1 MMEVGVL
8 LLFPVDMKGL
18 AAGVLNPE
26 RGEGVFQMVNLEGL
40 TGFLG
45 VR

>member
-8 LLFPVDMKGL
+8 LFFPVDMKGL
-18 AAGVLNPE
+18 AAGVLNP
-26 RGEGVFQMVNLEGL
+26 RAGEGVFQMVNLEGL

>member
-8 LLFPVDMKGL
+8 LFFPVDMKGL

-26 RGEGVFQMVNLEGL
+26 RGEGVFQMVNLLGL
-40 TGFLG
+40 IGLRG

>member
-1 MMEVGVL
+1 MMAEVGRL
-8 LLFPVDMKGL
+8 RFPVERKGL
-18 AAGVLNPE
+18 IGGVLNTD